1 MQPPNDRSAGD
12 QDSSPEQT
20 AQALL
25 NLRCAVDH
33 CHDAIIITD
42 PAGRIEFVN
51 LAFESLTGL
60 SVQDSVGKN
69 FASLAEAQT
78 SASDSVLDTVLQ
90 RGIHHKATELRRK
103 DGSTLPLECAI
114 VAVRDRDGSVA
125 NLVYAGRDLT
135 QERALQPELAQARN
149 LQTVATLAGGAAHD
163 FNNLLMVISAY
174 AELALHTLYNEHP
187 LRRNLQEILEA
198 ARRATDL
205 TRQLLVFGR
214 KQVQGLQPV
223 ELNSII
229 KDASQMLSK
238 VLGEDIEL
246 QLSLQKD
253 LGPVE
258 ADPGQLDQVLL
269 NLTVNARDAMPD
281 GGKLV
286 IQTQTVSSDD
296 PDIGKLPTSMR
307 EFILLSVT
315 DSGVGIP
322 AEQLLRIFDPFFT
335 TKAEGKGTG
344 LGLATVD
351 SIIRQSHGFIRVDSE
366 LNRGTRFRI
375 WLPRASRS
383 QTGTHSIP
391 CSEPDAVGGSE
402 TVLVVEDD
410 DGVRETTAEFLSS
423 IGYRVLSAGNGPEA
437 LHSLETHL
445 NEIDL
450 MITDVVMPAMNRTKL
465 ARLASAKRPELKI
478 LFMSGHALS
487 ALLRKGMKDLSANF
501 LAKPFSLKL
510 LAAKLKDALHEPV
523 RARAA
528 AAGAG

>member
-1 MQPPNDRSAGD
+1 MTGP
-12 QDSSPEQT
+12 
-20 AQALL
+20 QAIRTRLL
-25 NLRCAVDH
+25 SKPRKR
-33 CHDAIIITD
+33 
-42 PAGRIEFVN
+42 RIEFVN

-60 SVQDSVGKN
+60 FVQDSVGKN

-344 LGLATVD
+344 LGLGHGRQHHPPESRFYPGGQRTESRHQIQDLAPARVPLPNRNAFDPLFGTGC
-351 SIIRQSHGFIRVDSE
+351 SWWIR
-366 LNRGTRFRI
+366 NR
-375 WLPRASRS
+375 A
-383 QTGTHSIP
+383 
-391 CSEPDAVGGSE
+391 GG
-402 TVLVVEDD
+402 
-410 DGVRETTAEFLSS
+410 
-423 IGYRVLSAGNGPEA
+423 
-437 LHSLETHL
+437 
-445 NEIDL
+445 
-450 MITDVVMPAMNRTKL
+450 
-465 ARLASAKRPELKI
+465 
-478 LFMSGHALS
+478 
-487 ALLRKGMKDLSANF
+487 
-501 LAKPFSLKL
+501 
-510 LAAKLKDALHEPV
+510 
-523 RARAA
+523 
-528 AAGAG
+528 